1 MRNIALMPAA
11 DVDWLDN
18 PDLTPRHG
26 AKRIIGAPFCES
38 MGSRFTLRAFL
49 VIAGFSAMVGVSGSA
64 ANGADT
70 IRISGS
76 STVFPITKAAIQG
89 YRTTTKG
96 KSVDFDIKETGSTA
110 GFREFCNGN
119 IPLANASRPISG
131 KELKR
136 CADNGINFIEL
147 PIAFDAITV
156 VVNPANNWA
165 RSMTVNELSRLW
177 NKAAQGTITRWNQVN
192 LDYPDRAIKLCG
204 PDQDSGTF
212 DVFNKTSNGSK
223 TDSRT
228 DYLASEDDN
237 DLVKCVAD
245 HPQALAYFG
254 YAYFKNNTDKLKAVK
269 VINPK
274 DNAVLPSVKSVQNE
288 KYRPLSRPLFL
299 YINDQ
304 SLRNN
309 KPFRQFISYYLR
321 NISTLVST
329 SNYIPLADSTYRL
342 VESKKYRHI
351 LGTSF
356 GGNLPVG
363 LTIGQAID
371 RSFDQ
376 HKTEYHR

>member
-1 MRNIALMPAA
+1 MESRSALRSILALA
-11 DVDWLDN
+11 GLSAVIG
-18 PDLTPRHG
+18 LTGSSAHG
-26 AKRIIGAPFCES
+26 ADI
-38 MGSRFTLRAFL
+38 
-49 VIAGFSAMVGVSGSA
+49 
-64 ANGADT
+64 

-89 YRTTTKG
+89 YRTTAKG
-96 KSVDFDIKETGSTA
+96 KPVDFDIKETGSTA
-110 GFREFCNGN
+110 GFRAFCSGN
-119 IPLANASRPISG
+119 IPLANASRPISS

-156 VVNPANNWA
+156 VVNPGNNWA

-177 NKAAQGTITRWNQVN
+177 NKNAQGTINRWNQVN
-192 LDYPDRAIKLCG
+192 LDYPDQAIKLCG
-204 PDQDSGTF
+204 PGQDSGTF
-212 DVFNKTSNGSK
+212 DVFNKTVNGAK
-223 TDSRT
+223 TNSRT
-228 DYLASEDDN
+228 DYFASEDDN

-245 HPQALAYFG
+245 NRQALAYFG
-254 YAYFKNNTDKLKAVK
+254 YAYFKNNTDKLKAVRI
-269 VINPK
+269 VNPK
-274 DNAVLPSVKSVQNE
+274 DNAVIPSIKSVQNE
-288 KYRPLSRPLFL
+288 TYRPLSRPLFL

-321 NISTLVST
+321 NISTLVT
-329 SNYIPLADSTYRL
+329 KSNYIPLPDATYRL

>member
-1 MRNIALMPAA
+1 
-11 DVDWLDN
+11 
-18 PDLTPRHG
+18 
-26 AKRIIGAPFCES
+26 
-38 MGSRFTLRAFL
+38 MGSRFTLRSFL
-49 VIAGFSAMVGVSGSA
+49 VIAGFSAVVGVSGSA

-89 YRTTTKG
+89 YRTTTRG

-177 NKAAQGTITRWNQVN
+177 NKTAQGTINRWNQVN

-204 PDQDSGTF
+204 PGQDSGTF
-212 DVFNKTSNGSK
+212 DVFNKTINGSK

-274 DNAVLPSVKSVQNE
+274 DNAVLPSVKRVQNE

-299 YINDQ
+299 YVNDQ

-329 SNYIPLADSTYRL
+329 GNYIPLPDSTYRL

>member
-1 MRNIALMPAA
+1 M
-11 DVDWLDN
+11 
-18 PDLTPRHG
+18 
-26 AKRIIGAPFCES
+26 
-38 MGSRFTLRAFL
+38 
-49 VIAGFSAMVGVSGSA
+49 
-64 ANGADT
+64 
-70 IRISGS
+70 
-76 STVFPITKAAIQG
+76 
-89 YRTTTKG
+89 
-96 KSVDFDIKETGSTA
+96 
-110 GFREFCNGN
+110 
-119 IPLANASRPISG
+119 
-131 KELKR
+131 
-136 CADNGINFIEL
+136 
-147 PIAFDAITV
+147 
-156 VVNPANNWA
+156 
-165 RSMTVNELSRLW
+165 
-177 NKAAQGTITRWNQVN
+177 N

-204 PDQDSGTF
+204 PGQDSGTF
-212 DVFNKTSNGSK
+212 DVFNKTINGAK
-223 TDSRT
+223 TNSRT

-254 YAYFKNNTDKLKAVK
+254 YAYSKNNTDRLKAVK

-274 DNAVLPSVKSVQNE
+274 DNAVLPSIKSVQNE
-288 KYRPLSRPLFL
+288 KYRPLYRPLFL
-299 YINDQ
+299 YVNDQ

-329 SNYIPLADSTYRL
+329 SNYIHLPDSTYRL

>member
-1 MRNIALMPAA
+1 MPAV
-11 DVDWLDN
+11 DVGWLDN
-18 PDLTPRHG
+18 RGLTPRDT
-26 AKRIIGAPFCES
+26 ANRIIGAHFSTP
-38 MGSRFTLRAFL
+38 MGSRFAVRSFL
-49 VIAGFSAMVGVSGSA
+49 VIAGCSALIGLAGSSA
-64 ANGADT
+64 ESADT

-89 YRTTTKG
+89 FRTTGQG
-96 KSVDFDIKETGSTA
+96 KSVDFDVKETGSTA
-110 GFREFCNGN
+110 GFREFCSGN

-136 CADNGINFIEL
+136 CAENGINFIEL

-156 VVNPANNWA
+156 VVNPGNHWA

-177 NKAAQGTITRWNQVN
+177 NKSAQGTINRWNQVN
-192 LDYPDRAIKLCG
+192 LDYPDQAIKLCG
-204 PDQDSGTF
+204 PGNDSGTY
-212 DVFNKTSNGSK
+212 DVFNKTINGSK
-223 TDSRT
+223 TNSRT

-237 DLVKCVAD
+237 ELVKCVAD
-245 HPQALAYFG
+245 NRQALAYFG
-254 YAYFKNNTDKLKAVK
+254 YAYYKNNIKKLKAVK
-269 VINPK
+269 IVNSK
-274 DNAVLPSVKSVQNE
+274 DNAVMPSVKSVQNE

-321 NISTLVST
+321 NISSLVTT
-329 SNYIPLADSTYRL
+329 SNYIPLPDATYRL
-342 VESKKYRHI
+342 VDSKKSRHI